1 MLLLPQL
8 CQTAD
13 PWILAQAEQ
22 VPVVKVAVYILFVD
36 RGNSGVPDAKPVQQ
50 VTGGGGKGRNRR
62 GPPANP
68 PAGKAL
74 FLSFHFLPH
83 WRAHAQMIVFH

>member
-50 VTGGGGKGRNRR
+50 GGQGAAAKAETVAGLQPIPRQEKLCFCHSTFSRIGGHMRR
-62 GPPANP
+62 
-68 PAGKAL
+68 
-74 FLSFHFLPH
+74 
-83 WRAHAQMIVFH
+83 